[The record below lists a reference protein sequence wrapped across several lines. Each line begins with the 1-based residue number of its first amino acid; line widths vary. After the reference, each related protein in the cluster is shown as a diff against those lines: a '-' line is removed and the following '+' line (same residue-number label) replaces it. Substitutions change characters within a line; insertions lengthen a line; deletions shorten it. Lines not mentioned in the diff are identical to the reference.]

1 MVPQIQSKDLI
12 IIMFINTCQVLR
24 RKVLMIHLEFGQ
36 QKYKKYF
43 IPEWDFIHFNH
54 GTLF

>member
-12 IIMFINTCQVLR
+12 IIMSINTCQVLR